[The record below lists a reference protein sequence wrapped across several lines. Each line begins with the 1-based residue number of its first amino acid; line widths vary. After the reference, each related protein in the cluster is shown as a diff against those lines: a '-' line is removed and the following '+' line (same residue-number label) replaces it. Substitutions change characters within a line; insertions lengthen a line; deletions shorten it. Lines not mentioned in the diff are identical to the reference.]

1 MLWLIFLA
9 GVLSFESSFIGT
21 FFPGTIFCSQCALL
35 NCPRCAILSP
45 VRYFVPGAIFC
56 SQWAILSNV
65 GYILSPVRYF
75 VPGAIFCS
83 QCAILSSVGYILS
96 PVCFFVPGMQY
107 SVHSVLYSPRYAI
120 YILYCP
126 RYAIL
131 SSCAIFGPRCD
142 IYCPEGDVLGMGGC
156 G

>member
-83 QCAILSSVGYILS
+83 QCAILSPVRYKYTVLSPVRYFVQLCNFWTTMRYILS
-96 PVCFFVPGMQY
+96 RGWCFVNGGLRLTKKQWKSERYFAAE
-107 SVHSVLYSPRYAI
+107 SFILLYF
-120 YILYCP
+120 LN
-126 RYAIL
+126 
-131 SSCAIFGPRCD
+131 
-142 IYCPEGDVLGMGGC
+142 
-156 G
+156 